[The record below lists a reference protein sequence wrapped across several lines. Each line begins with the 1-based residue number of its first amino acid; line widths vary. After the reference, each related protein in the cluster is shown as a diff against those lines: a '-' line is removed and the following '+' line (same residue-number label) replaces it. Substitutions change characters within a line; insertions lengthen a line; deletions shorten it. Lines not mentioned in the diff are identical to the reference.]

1 MCRNNMV
8 TGNKREVYGYKALQF
23 WESSSV
29 VVQVDCA
36 AAAAVV
42 VISNQHFSVFVSPEA
57 IEVNQDAGDDVSL
70 TAVD

>member
-36 AAAAVV
+36 AAVV

-57 IEVNQDAGDDVSL
+57 IEVNQDAGDDVAL

>member
-1 MCRNNMV
+1 M
-8 TGNKREVYGYKALQF
+8 EVYGKKAAQS

-36 AAAAVV
+36 AAAAVIV
-42 VISNQHFSVFVSPEA
+42 VGNQHFSVFVSPEA
-57 IEVNQDAGDDVSL
+57 VEVNQDAGDDVAL